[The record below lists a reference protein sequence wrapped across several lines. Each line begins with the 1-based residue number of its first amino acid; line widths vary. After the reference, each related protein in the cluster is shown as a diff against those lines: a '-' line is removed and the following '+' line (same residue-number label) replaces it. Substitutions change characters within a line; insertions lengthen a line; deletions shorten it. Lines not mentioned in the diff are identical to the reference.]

1 VQVEWWWFPLGWVGF
16 VPWLRAVDRTRSA
29 WGALGL
35 GVAMSVA
42 FVLAVFAWFATA
54 MARYT
59 GWPWPATLALLV
71 VAAPLLQPQLLACAL
86 ARWWSGR
93 CRAGVAS
100 TAVAGAGVYVGVEW
114 LVPKLF
120 GDTIGHGFLAAPWM
134 RQAADLGGAP
144 ALTFVLLLSNGL
156 LASAR
161 RDRRAPVVAVAAV
174 AAALL
179 AYGAIRLRTL
189 PAGDAPVTAA
199 LVQAD
204 LVDYER
210 LAAERG
216 RFEAVREIL
225 AVHRTLSEQAG
236 RVDFVV
242 WPETVY
248 PTTFGS
254 PKSEA
259 GAELDAE
266 VAAVVA
272 ALGVPLIFGAYDAE
286 GDAEFNAA
294 MFLPPPAD
302 GRVVFD
308 AYRKSVLFPLTE
320 RVPTV
325 LASPRVRELLPW
337 LGTWQ
342 PGAGA
347 RVLPLPIAGGRTLR
361 VAPLICYD
369 AVVPSLALDAVR
381 DGAEVLVTLSNDAWF
396 ASGGGPWLHL
406 VVSAFRSIETR
417 RPQLRATNTGISAV
431 IDATGELRAVAGT
444 HVRTALVGSV
454 APQRGAWTLMLA
466 WGDWFGPVALAVGL
480 LASIPRRV

>member
-1 VQVEWWWFPLGWVGF
+1 VGF
-16 VPWLRAVDRTRSA
+16 VPWLLAVDRARSV
-29 WGALGL
+29 WGAAAL

-59 GWPWPATLALLV
+59 GWPWPATLVLLI
-71 VAAPLLQPQLLACAL
+71 VAAPLLQPQLVACAI
-86 ARWWSGR
+86 ARRWSRGLGPTR
-93 CRAGVAS
+93 MAL
-100 TAVAGAGVYVGVEW
+100 AGAGVYVGTEW
-114 LVPKLF
+114 LLPKLF
-120 GDTIGHGFLAAPWM
+120 GDTIGHGFLAAPLM

-144 ALTFVLLLSNGL
+144 GLTFVLLLSNGL
-156 LASAR
+156 LASVR
-161 RDRRAPVVAVAAV
+161 RDRRAPAVAVALV

-179 AYGAIRLRTL
+179 GYGALRLRTL
-189 PAGDAPVTAA
+189 PAGEAPVTAG

-225 AVHRTLSEQAG
+225 AVHRTLSQQAG
-236 RVDFVV
+236 RVDLLV

-248 PTTFGS
+248 PTTFGA

-266 VAAVVA
+266 VAAIVA
-272 ALGVPLIFGAYDAE
+272 ALGVPLVFGAYDAE

-294 MFLPPPAD
+294 MFLRPPIG
-302 GRVVFD
+302 GRVGGRVAFD
-308 AYRKSVLFPLTE
+308 AYRKAVLFPLTE
-320 RVPTV
+320 RVPAF
-325 LASPRVRELLPW
+325 LESERVRGLMPW

-347 RVLPLPIAGGRTLR
+347 RVLPLALRDGRQLR

-369 AVVPSLALDAVR
+369 AVVPSLAIAAVR
-381 DGAEVLVTLSNDAWF
+381 DGAEVIVTLSNDAWF

-444 HVRTALVGSV
+444 HVRTALVGTV
-454 APQRGAWTLMLA
+454 APQRHAWTLTLA
-466 WGDWFGPVALAVGL
+466 WGDWFGPAALVVGL
-480 LASIPRRV
+480 AALLVVRRV

>member
-1 VQVEWWWFPLGWVGF
+1 M
-16 VPWLRAVDRTRSA
+16 PWLLAVDRARSA
-29 WGALGL
+29 WAAA
-35 GVAMSVA
+35 GVGIGMAVA

-54 MARYT
+54 MAGYT
-59 GWPWPATLALLV
+59 GWPWPAALALLI
-71 VAAPLLQPQLLACAL
+71 VAAPLLQPQLVACAV
-86 ARWWSGR
+86 ARWWSRGLGPA
-93 CRAGVAS
+93 RAAL
-100 TAVAGAGVYVGVEW
+100 AGAGVYVGVEW
-114 LVPKLF
+114 LLPKLF

-134 RQAADLGGAP
+134 RQAADLTGAP
-144 ALTFVLLLSNGL
+144 GLTFVLLLSNGL
-156 LASAR
+156 LAGVR
-161 RDRRAPVVAVAAV
+161 RDRRAPAVAVALV
-174 AAALL
+174 AAVLL
-179 AYGAIRLRTL
+179 GYGAVRLRTL
-189 PAGDAPVTAA
+189 PAGEAPVTAG

-225 AVHRTLSEQAG
+225 AVHRTLSQQAG
-236 RVDFVV
+236 PVDVLV

-248 PTTFGS
+248 PTTFGA

-266 VAAVVA
+266 VVA
-272 ALGVPLIFGAYDAE
+272 IVAQLGVPLVFGAYDAE

-294 MFLPPPAD
+294 MVLPPPVD
-302 GRVVFD
+302 GRVAFD

-320 RVPTV
+320 RVPAF
-325 LASPRVRELLPW
+325 LESERIRGLMPW

-347 RVLPLPIAGGRTLR
+347 RVLPLALGDGRLLR

-369 AVVPSLALDAVR
+369 AVVPALAIAAVR
-381 DGAEVLVTLSNDAWF
+381 LGAEVIVTLSNDAWF
-396 ASGGGPWLHL
+396 ASGGGPRLHL

-444 HVRTALVGSV
+444 HERTALVGAV
-454 APQRGAWTLMLA
+454 APQRHAWTLMLA

-480 LASIPRRV
+480 AALVRRRV

>member
-1 VQVEWWWFPLGWVGF
+1 M
-16 VPWLRAVDRTRSA
+16 PWLAAIDRTRSP

-59 GWPWPATLALLV
+59 GWPWPLAIVLLV
-71 VAAPLLQPQLLACAL
+71 VTAPLLQPQLLACAL
-86 ARWWSGR
+86 ARWESR
-93 CRAGVAS
+93 RRALGVAR
-100 TAVAGAGVYVGVEW
+100 TALAGAGVYVGVEW

-134 RQAADLGGAP
+134 RQAADLTGAP
-144 ALTFVLLLSNGL
+144 GLTFVLLLSNGL
-156 LASAR
+156 LASVR
-161 RDRRAPVVAVAAV
+161 RDRRAPAVVVAAIAV
-174 AAALL
+174 ALL

-189 PAGDAPVTAA
+189 PAGEPVVTAG

-225 AVHRTLSEQAG
+225 AVHRTLSERAG
-236 RVDFVV
+236 SVDLLV

-248 PTTFGS
+248 PTTFGA

-259 GAELDAE
+259 GAELDGE
-266 VAAVVA
+266 VAAIVT
-272 ALGVPLIFGAYDAE
+272 ALDVPLIFGAYDAE

-294 MFLPPPAD
+294 MVLPSPID
-302 GRVVFD
+302 GRVAFD

-320 RVPTV
+320 RVPGF
-325 LASPRVRELLPW
+325 LESERLRALLPW

-342 PGAGA
+342 PGDGA
-347 RVLPLPIAGGRTLR
+347 RVLPVRLGDGRTLR

-369 AVVPSLALDAVR
+369 AVVPSLAIDAVR
-381 DGAEVLVTLSNDAWF
+381 GGAEVLVTLSNDAWF
-396 ASGGGPWLHL
+396 MSGGGPWLHL

-431 IDATGELRAVAGT
+431 IDATGTLTATTGT
-444 HVRTALVGSV
+444 HVRTALVGAV
-454 APQRGAWTLMLA
+454 APQRAAWTLMLA

-480 LASIPRRV
+480 GALLLPRRV